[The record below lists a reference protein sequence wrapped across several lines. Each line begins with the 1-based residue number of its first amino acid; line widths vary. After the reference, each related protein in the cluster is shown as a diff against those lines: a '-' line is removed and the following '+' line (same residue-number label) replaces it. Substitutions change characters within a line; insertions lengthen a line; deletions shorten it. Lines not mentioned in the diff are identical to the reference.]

1 MNQGV
6 IRVLEYLVSTCVC
19 LGVLY
24 GVLLGICPWCPGGPF
39 IAPRPRSRWIFIFI
53 CEAINLP
60 CLLAPERNNQ
70 QSIPFIGQAY
80 RCAPSVTWHTGHD
93 LPKAITRPKPQCA
106 RGQSTPEAVRTRS
119 RQLQLDSPEA
129 NLGGRQ
135 SPSSLEPILGQE
147 TITFRPSAITT
158 RPSTVLTR
166 QTHLK

>member
-24 GVLLGICPWCPGGPF
+24 GVLLGICPWCLGGPF

-106 RGQSTPEAVRTRS
+106 RGSSAPEARARPKQLGLARGSYNSIRPRPTLVGDKVLARS
-119 RQLQLDSPEA
+119 SQSSDR
-129 NLGGRQ
+129 RQ
-135 SPSSLEPILGQE
+135 SRFARAQSRLARAL
-147 TITFRPSAITT
+147 F
-158 RPSTVLTR
+158 
-166 QTHLK
+166 